1 MGTDQDFAEMLVLVD
16 RLQLKP
22 RIDAVFP
29 LHDAAS
35 AFDRM
40 KEGAQ
45 FGKIVLIP

>member
-1 MGTDQDFAEMLVLVD
+1 MGTDHDFAEMLALVD

-29 LHDAAS
+29 LHEAAL
-35 AFDRM
+35 ALDRM

-45 FGKIVLIP
+45 FGKIVLVP

>member
-1 MGTDQDFAEMLVLVD
+1 MGPDQDFAEMRVLVD

-29 LHDAAS
+29 LNEAAS

-40 KEGAQ
+40 KEGVQ
-45 FGKIVLIP
+45 FGKIVLTP